1 MGPRVRR
8 QQQAT
13 SGGGPRRPGHN
24 KAPAGGRGGRRGR
37 GRGAQHPPSGRRRPG
52 LALRSPAPADSGGRS
67 GRRRKRRRKGAGG
80 GGSGVAQSRD
90 PAPRQA
96 GLRKTGADS
105 ARRSGPSWAGDPSSK
120 VPPVSTCSSS
130 RSHRDL
136 RCRAGAA
143 GATSEAQLAAGRTL
157 RTLRMND
164 DNAAHLERV
173 RVSTVPPRALRAEL
187 GSCGWLRGNLRGS
200 LLGTMCQALGPPPIP
215 TGRTPPAC
223 VGDLEDSSA
232 RAHTHTAPLS
242 E

>member
-8 QQQAT
+8 RPQAT
-13 SGGGPRRPGHN
+13 SGGGARRPNHN
-24 KAPAGGRGGRRGR
+24 KAPAGGRGGRRRR
-37 GRGAQHPPSGRRRPG
+37 GRGEQHPPRGRRRPG
-52 LALRSPAPADSGGRS
+52 LALRSPAPAHGGGRS

-96 GLRKTGADS
+96 GLRATRADS
-105 ARRSGPSWAGDPSSK
+105 APRSGPSWAGDPSSR
-120 VPPVSTCSSS
+120 VPPVPTCSSS
-130 RSHRDL
+130 RSHRAL
-136 RCRAGAA
+136 TRRAGFA

-173 RVSTVPPRALRAEL
+173 RVSTDSVPPRVLRAEL
-187 GSCGWLRGNLRGS
+187 GSCGWLRGSLRGS
-200 LLGTMCQALGPPPIP
+200 LLGTVCQALGPPPIP
-215 TGRTPPAC
+215 AGRTPPAC

-232 RAHTHTAPLS
+232 RARTHTM
-242 E
+242 EI